1 MSLKPQSTK
10 HSNSDKLLS
19 VLKNK
24 QKIWI
29 LSGAGISA
37 PSGIPTYRDHKGNWQ
52 AGNPIQH
59 NDFITQESF
68 RKRYWTRS
76 MAGWIITGHAKPNAA
91 HQAITQLQK
100 SGLLSKIVTQNVDRL
115 HSNAG
120 AKEVIDL
127 HGRIDK
133 IICLDCGEKSKRA
146 DYQPRLV
153 ELNPDLKDYI
163 ERVTSI
169 ALPDGD
175 ANIDDYDTES
185 VNIPSCESCD
195 GTLMP
200 DVVFFGGVV
209 PKERVNLAFK
219 TLAEAD
225 CILVIGSSLKV
236 FSGFRFPRWAHQ
248 NNLPLYAINQG
259 KMRGEDMFDLVVPES
274 CEEILPEL
282 VNQLI

>member
-1 MSLKPQSTK
+1 MPQESTNTQY
-10 HSNSDKLLS
+10 SNTDQLITA
-19 VLKNK
+19 LKNK
-24 QKIWI
+24 RNIWV

-37 PSGIPTYRDHKGNWQ
+37 PSGIPTYRDNKGNWQ

-59 NDFITQESF
+59 NEFITQESF
-68 RKRYWTRS
+68 RKRYWARS

-91 HQAITQLQK
+91 HQAITQLQE
-100 SGLLSKIVTQNVDRL
+100 SGRVSKIVTQNVDRL

-127 HGRIDK
+127 HGRIDQ
-133 IICLDCGEKSKRA
+133 IICLDCNDISRRA
-146 DYQPRLV
+146 DYQPRL
-153 ELNPDLKDYI
+153 EESNPALNSYI
-163 ERVTSI
+163 ERISSK

-175 ANIDDYDTES
+175 ANIDDYATDT
-185 VNIPSCESCD
+185 VNIPPCEKCA

-200 DVVFFGGVV
+200 DVVFFGGIV
-209 PKERVNLAFK
+209 PKERVELAFK

-225 CILVIGSSLKV
+225 CLLVIGSSLKV

-259 KMRGEDMFDLVVPES
+259 EMRGEEMFDLVVPES